1 MKFLSNLF
9 KKKIGSVEDIL
20 SHPDGKRYYR
30 DAHLIRKNMIDEDAV
45 KIIHR
50 LNKFG
55 FKAYIVGG
63 GVRDL
68 LLGRKPKDFDVVTN
82 ATPNQIKK
90 IFNNCRIIGRRFKIV
105 HILFRGKVIEVSTF
119 RSLPDYRLGKA
130 VEDQDYLIKRDN
142 KFGTPQEDA
151 ARRDFTINSLY
162 YDVRNDSII
171 DYVGG
176 FEDIQNKVLRVIG
189 DPDIS
194 FREDPVRMLR
204 AVKFAEILGLTIEK
218 ATAKAIRKHKI
229 ELEKASNS
237 RMLEEYNKIFRTWKT
252 SLIFQG
258 MAEHGLLEVL
268 FKEAFE
274 KERKKTSNFGEKFLE
289 TNIGKRLAIADK
301 LLTEREEMTPHIFYS
316 LIFSDLV
323 TEALKKENMHLVSA
337 IKNNLEPIFD
347 RLETPKKDKDRL
359 IKIFASQQRFLSTED
374 EKSSQNNFFR
384 MKDYFYD
391 AFMVFKIGAIAENDE
406 QAIQSAFFWEISVR
420 KRPIPV
426 KKFNEGRS
434 GGGNHGDRPGPRPN
448 KNRGRNFRNKN
459 REEGG
464 QQRGDLGNRREE
476 TSNGGNENPVNDS
489 DDSRGNRS
497 MDSED

>member
-1 MKFLSNLF
+1 M
-9 KKKIGSVEDIL
+9 
-20 SHPDGKRYYR
+20 
-30 DAHLIRKNMIDEDAV
+30 
-45 KIIHR
+45 
-50 LNKFG
+50 
-55 FKAYIVGG
+55 
-63 GVRDL
+63 
-68 LLGRKPKDFDVVTN
+68 
-82 ATPNQIKK
+82 
-90 IFNNCRIIGRRFKIV
+90 

-176 FEDIQNKVLRVIG
+176 FEDIRNKVLRVIG

-204 AVKFAEILGLTIEK
+204 AVKFAEILGLNIEK
-218 ATAKAIRKHKI
+218 TTAKAIRKHKT
-229 ELEKASNS
+229 ELEKASSS

-258 MAEHGLLEVL
+258 MAEHGILEVL
-268 FKEAFE
+268 FKEAFD
-274 KERKKTSNFGEKFLE
+274 KERKKNSNFGEKFLE

-316 LIFSDLV
+316 LIFSDLAS
-323 TEALKKENMHLVSA
+323 EALQKENMHLVPA
-337 IKNNLEPIFD
+337 IKNSLELIFK

-406 QAIQSAFFWEISVR
+406 KAIQSAFFWEISVR
-420 KRPIPV
+420 KRPTPV
-426 KKFNEGRS
+426 KKFNGA
-434 GGGNHGDRPGPRPN
+434 RPN
-448 KNRGRNFRNKN
+448 KSRNRNFQKN
-459 REEGG
+459 REED
-464 QQRGDLGNRREE
+464 RSNRREE
-476 TSNGGNENPVNDS
+476 TQSSSESEKQNRKNQKENSQEDFSSEDSGNEF
-489 DDSRGNRS
+489 
-497 MDSED
+497 

>member
-1 MKFLSNLF
+1 M
-9 KKKIGSVEDIL
+9 
-20 SHPDGKRYYR
+20 
-30 DAHLIRKNMIDEDAV
+30 
-45 KIIHR
+45 
-50 LNKFG
+50 
-55 FKAYIVGG
+55 
-63 GVRDL
+63 
-68 LLGRKPKDFDVVTN
+68 
-82 ATPNQIKK
+82 
-90 IFNNCRIIGRRFKIV
+90 

-176 FEDIQNKVLRVIG
+176 FEDIRNKVLRVIG

-204 AVKFAEILGLTIEK
+204 AVKFAEILGLNIEK
-218 ATAKAIRKHKI
+218 TTAKAIRKHKT
-229 ELEKASNS
+229 ELEKASSS

-258 MAEHGLLEVL
+258 MAEHGILEVL
-268 FKEAFE
+268 FKEAFD
-274 KERKKTSNFGEKFLE
+274 KERKKNSNFGEKFLE

-316 LIFSDLV
+316 LIFSDLAS
-323 TEALKKENMHLVSA
+323 EALQKENMHLVPA
-337 IKNNLEPIFD
+337 IKNSLELIFR

-406 QAIQSAFFWEISVR
+406 KAIQSAFFWEISVR
-420 KRPIPV
+420 KRPTPV
-426 KKFNEGRS
+426 KKFNGA
-434 GGGNHGDRPGPRPN
+434 RPN
-448 KNRGRNFRNKN
+448 KSRNRNFQKN
-459 REEGG
+459 REED
-464 QQRGDLGNRREE
+464 RSNRREE
-476 TSNGGNENPVNDS
+476 TQSSSESEKQNRKNQKENSQEDFSSEDSGNEF
-489 DDSRGNRS
+489 
-497 MDSED
+497 

>member
-9 KKKIGSVEDIL
+9 KKKIESVEDIL

-30 DAHLIRKNMIDEDAV
+30 DSHLIRKNMIDEDAV

-176 FEDIQNKVLRVIG
+176 FDDIQNKVLRVIG

-204 AVKFAEILGLTIEK
+204 AVKFAEILGLEIEK
-218 ATAKAIRKHKI
+218 TTAKAIRKHKI
-229 ELEKASNS
+229 ELEKASSS

-268 FKEAFE
+268 FREAFE
-274 KERKKTSNFGEKFLE
+274 KERKKNSNFGDKFLE

-323 TEALKKENMHLVSA
+323 TDALSKENMNLVSA
-337 IKNNLEPIFD
+337 IKNNLEPIFK

-426 KKFNEGRS
+426 KKFN
-434 GGGNHGDRPGPRPN
+434 GGGGGGGG
-448 KNRGRNFRNKN
+448 GRNRSRGKNFRKN

-464 QQRGDLGNRREE
+464 QNQKGGEERNRRGDGSQSESQR
-476 TSNGGNENPVNDS
+476 SGGNDS
-489 DDSRGNRS
+489 DSGKANHSDF
-497 MDSED
+497 E

>member
-1 MKFLSNLF
+1 
-9 KKKIGSVEDIL
+9 
-20 SHPDGKRYYR
+20 
-30 DAHLIRKNMIDEDAV
+30 MIDEDAV

-176 FEDIQNKVLRVIG
+176 FEDIRNKVLRVIG

-204 AVKFAEILGLTIEK
+204 AVKFAEILGLNIEK
-218 ATAKAIRKHKI
+218 TTAKAIRKHKT
-229 ELEKASNS
+229 ELEKASSS

-258 MAEHGLLEVL
+258 MAEHGILEVL
-268 FKEAFE
+268 FKEAFD
-274 KERKKTSNFGEKFLE
+274 KERKKNSNFGEKFLE

-316 LIFSDLV
+316 LIFSDLAS
-323 TEALKKENMHLVSA
+323 EALQKENMHLVPA
-337 IKNNLEPIFD
+337 IKNSLELIFR

-406 QAIQSAFFWEISVR
+406 KAIQSAFFWEISVR
-420 KRPIPV
+420 KRPTPV
-426 KKFNEGRS
+426 KKFNGA
-434 GGGNHGDRPGPRPN
+434 RPN
-448 KNRGRNFRNKN
+448 KSRNRNFQKN
-459 REEGG
+459 REED
-464 QQRGDLGNRREE
+464 RSNRREE
-476 TSNGGNENPVNDS
+476 TQSSSESEKQNRKNQKENSQEDFSSEDSGNEF
-489 DDSRGNRS
+489 
-497 MDSED
+497 

>member
-1 MKFLSNLF
+1 M
-9 KKKIGSVEDIL
+9 
-20 SHPDGKRYYR
+20 
-30 DAHLIRKNMIDEDAV
+30 
-45 KIIHR
+45 
-50 LNKFG
+50 
-55 FKAYIVGG
+55 
-63 GVRDL
+63 
-68 LLGRKPKDFDVVTN
+68 
-82 ATPNQIKK
+82 
-90 IFNNCRIIGRRFKIV
+90 

-176 FEDIQNKVLRVIG
+176 FEDIRNKVLRVIG

-204 AVKFAEILGLTIEK
+204 AVKFAEILGLNIEK
-218 ATAKAIRKHKI
+218 TTAKAIRKHKT
-229 ELEKASNS
+229 ELEKASSS

-258 MAEHGLLEVL
+258 MAEHGILEVL
-268 FKEAFE
+268 FKEAFD
-274 KERKKTSNFGEKFLE
+274 KERKKNPNFGEKFLE

-316 LIFSDLV
+316 LIFSDLAS
-323 TEALKKENMHLVSA
+323 EALQKENMHLVPA
-337 IKNNLEPIFD
+337 IKNSLELIFK

-406 QAIQSAFFWEISVR
+406 KAIQSAFFWEISVR
-420 KRPIPV
+420 KRPTPV
-426 KKFNEGRS
+426 KKFNGA
-434 GGGNHGDRPGPRPN
+434 RPN
-448 KNRGRNFRNKN
+448 KSRNRNFQKN
-459 REEGG
+459 REED
-464 QQRGDLGNRREE
+464 RSNRREE
-476 TSNGGNENPVNDS
+476 TQSSSESEKQNRKNQKENSQEDFSSEDSGNEF
-489 DDSRGNRS
+489 
-497 MDSED
+497 

>member
-176 FEDIQNKVLRVIG
+176 FEDIRNKVLRVIG

-204 AVKFAEILGLTIEK
+204 AVKFAEILGLNIEK
-218 ATAKAIRKHKI
+218 TTSKAIRKHKM
-229 ELEKASNS
+229 ELEKASSS
-237 RMLEEYNKIFRTWKT
+237 RMLEEYNKIFRTWKA

-268 FKEAFE
+268 FREAFE
-274 KERKKTSNFGEKFLE
+274 KERKRNSNFGDRFLE
-289 TNIGKRLAIADK
+289 TSIGKRLAIADK

-323 TEALKKENMHLVSA
+323 SEALQKENMHLVPA
-337 IKNNLEPIFD
+337 IKNSLEPIFN

-406 QAIQSAFFWEISVR
+406 KAIQSAFFWEISVR

-426 KKFNEGRS
+426 KRFN
-434 GGGNHGDRPGPRPN
+434 GGGSRPN
-448 KNRGRNFRNKN
+448 KNRNKN
-459 REEGG
+459 FQKNRDDAGP
-464 QQRGDLGNRREE
+464 RDRPNRREE
-476 TSNGGNENPVNDS
+476 NQNSSESENQNRRKQNE
-489 DDSRGNRS
+489 DDFGENFPNSG
-497 MDSED
+497 DEF

>member
-176 FEDIQNKVLRVIG
+176 FEDIRNKVLRVIG

-204 AVKFAEILGLTIEK
+204 AVKFAEILGLNIEK
-218 ATAKAIRKHKI
+218 TTSKAIRKHKA
-229 ELEKASNS
+229 ELEKASSS

-274 KERKKTSNFGEKFLE
+274 KERKRNSNFGEKFLE

-316 LIFSDLV
+316 LIFSDLAS
-323 TEALKKENMHLVSA
+323 EALQKENMHLVPA
-337 IKNNLEPIFD
+337 IKNSLEPIFN

-406 QAIQSAFFWEISVR
+406 KAIQSAFFWEISVR

-426 KKFNEGRS
+426 KRFN
-434 GGGNHGDRPGPRPN
+434 GGGGSRSN
-448 KNRGRNFRNKN
+448 KNRNKNFQKN
-459 REEGG
+459 REE
-464 QQRGDLGNRREE
+464 RPNRREE
-476 TSNGGNENPVNDS
+476 NQNSESENQSRRNQNEDDSGENYSAENPGNEF
-489 DDSRGNRS
+489 
-497 MDSED
+497 

>member
-176 FEDIQNKVLRVIG
+176 FEDIRNKVLRVIG

-204 AVKFAEILGLTIEK
+204 AVKFAEILGLNIEK
-218 ATAKAIRKHKI
+218 ITAKAIRKHKA
-229 ELEKASNS
+229 ELEKASSS

-258 MAEHGLLEVL
+258 MAEHGILEIL
-268 FKEAFE
+268 FKEAFD
-274 KERKKTSNFGEKFLE
+274 KERKKNSSFGEKFLE

-301 LLTEREEMTPHIFYS
+301 LLTEREEMTPHIFYA

-323 TEALKKENMHLVSA
+323 SEALQKENMHLVPA
-337 IKNNLEPIFD
+337 IKNSLEPIFK

-406 QAIQSAFFWEISVR
+406 KAIQSAFFWEISVR
-420 KRPIPV
+420 KRPTPV
-426 KKFNEGRS
+426 KKFNGT
-434 GGGNHGDRPGPRPN
+434 RPN
-448 KNRGRNFRNKN
+448 KNRNRNFQKN
-459 REEGG
+459 REED
-464 QQRGDLGNRREE
+464 RSNRREDIQNFSE
-476 TSNGGNENPVNDS
+476 SEKQNRKNQKENSQEDFPSENPGNEF
-489 DDSRGNRS
+489 
-497 MDSED
+497 

>member
-1 MKFLSNLF
+1 
-9 KKKIGSVEDIL
+9 
-20 SHPDGKRYYR
+20 
-30 DAHLIRKNMIDEDAV
+30 
-45 KIIHR
+45 
-50 LNKFG
+50 
-55 FKAYIVGG
+55 
-63 GVRDL
+63 VRDL

-176 FEDIQNKVLRVIG
+176 FEDIRNKVLRVIG

-204 AVKFAEILGLTIEK
+204 AVKFAEILGLNIEK
-218 ATAKAIRKHKI
+218 TTAKAIRKHKT
-229 ELEKASNS
+229 ELEKASSS

-258 MAEHGLLEVL
+258 MAEHGILEVL
-268 FKEAFE
+268 FKEAFD
-274 KERKKTSNFGEKFLE
+274 KERKKNSNFGEKFLE

-316 LIFSDLV
+316 LIFSDLAS
-323 TEALKKENMHLVSA
+323 EALQKENMHLVPA
-337 IKNNLEPIFD
+337 IKNSLELIFR

-406 QAIQSAFFWEISVR
+406 KAIQSAFFWEISVR
-420 KRPIPV
+420 KRPTPV
-426 KKFNEGRS
+426 KKFNGA
-434 GGGNHGDRPGPRPN
+434 RPN
-448 KNRGRNFRNKN
+448 KSRNRNFQKN
-459 REEGG
+459 REED
-464 QQRGDLGNRREE
+464 RSNRREE
-476 TSNGGNENPVNDS
+476 TQSSSESEKQNRKNQKENSQEDFSSEDSGNEF
-489 DDSRGNRS
+489 
-497 MDSED
+497 

>member
-1 MKFLSNLF
+1 M
-9 KKKIGSVEDIL
+9 
-20 SHPDGKRYYR
+20 
-30 DAHLIRKNMIDEDAV
+30 
-45 KIIHR
+45 
-50 LNKFG
+50 
-55 FKAYIVGG
+55 
-63 GVRDL
+63 
-68 LLGRKPKDFDVVTN
+68 
-82 ATPNQIKK
+82 
-90 IFNNCRIIGRRFKIV
+90 

-176 FEDIQNKVLRVIG
+176 FEDIRNKVLRVIG

-204 AVKFAEILGLTIEK
+204 AVKFAEILGLNIEK
-218 ATAKAIRKHKI
+218 TTAKAIRKHKT
-229 ELEKASNS
+229 ELEKASSS

-258 MAEHGLLEVL
+258 MAEHGILEVL
-268 FKEAFE
+268 FKEAFD
-274 KERKKTSNFGEKFLE
+274 KESKKNSNFGEKFLE

-316 LIFSDLV
+316 LIFSDLAS
-323 TEALKKENMHLVSA
+323 EALQKENMHLVPA
-337 IKNNLEPIFD
+337 IKNSLELIFR

-406 QAIQSAFFWEISVR
+406 KAIQSAIFWEISVR
-420 KRPIPV
+420 KRPTPV
-426 KKFNEGRS
+426 KKFNGA
-434 GGGNHGDRPGPRPN
+434 RPN
-448 KNRGRNFRNKN
+448 KSRNRNFQKN
-459 REEGG
+459 REED
-464 QQRGDLGNRREE
+464 RSNRREE
-476 TSNGGNENPVNDS
+476 TQSSSESEKQNRKNQKENSQEDFSSEDSGNEF
-489 DDSRGNRS
+489 
-497 MDSED
+497 